1 MNKKFFFLGGA
12 ALLAGAFVGLTAF
25 GGMTKAQQ
33 LAQIDEAVATQL
45 VALRETKTKE
55 CDESIAK
62 AANAKAQE
70 MLAAPVVEEPV
81 KAVAGA
87 KAPVKKPAT
96 KKGGTTGTKVD
107 PMPQPAPPAKSTDP
121 ASKSKWDGGTA
132 KPTQESEKKWSK
144 PADPN
149 AKVDPN
155 AKPASKSKWDKKEGG
170 N

>member
-1 MNKKFFFLGGA
+1 MNKKIFFLGGA

-33 LAQIDEAVATQL
+33 LAQIDEAVAAQL
-45 VALRETKTKE
+45 VTLRETKTKE
-55 CDESIAK
+55 CDESVAK

-107 PMPQPAPPAKSTDP
+107 PMPQPAPPATKP
-121 ASKSKWDGGTA
+121 VEVQKERGGTTA
-132 KPTQESEKKWSK
+132 PEVQKQRAGTAAPETQKKRGG
-144 PADPN
+144 ATET
-149 AKVDPN
+149 
-155 AKPASKSKWDKKEGG
+155 KKEGG